1 MCSNKE
7 LKRIRMEED
16 DLYVDV
22 YYANAVDN
30 LVCKLKRQLFTER
43 AKRARTT
50 QLLLMNA
57 INHLESKYKH
67 RFDNMRLQFH
77 VWGVVK
83 RKCKKYA
90 NKLLKESFR
99 KCFEP
104 QIFEEVKKQST
115 AAYDKKTK
123 STTDVCERC
132 HEVVHAIVPWRVHP
146 SGGYLQWCCLRCE
159 REIREGKR

>member
-1 MCSNKE
+1 MNSIKE

-16 DLYVDV
+16 DRYVDV

-30 LVCKLKRQLFTER
+30 LVCQLKRQLFTER
-43 AKRARTT
+43 AERARTT
-50 QLLLMNA
+50 QLLLKNA

-90 NKLLKESFR
+90 NKLLYERVKE
-99 KCFEP
+99 
-104 QIFEEVKKQST
+104 VY
-115 AAYDKKTK
+115 AGLG
-123 STTDVCERC
+123 
-132 HEVVHAIVPWRVHP
+132 IVNR
-146 SGGYLQWCCLRCE
+146 
-159 REIREGKR
+159 

>member
-1 MCSNKE
+1 MGIKTIKE
-7 LKRIRMEED
+7 LERVRMEED
-16 DLYVDV
+16 HRYVDV

-30 LVCKLKRQLFTER
+30 LVCNLKRQLFTER
-43 AKRARTT
+43 AKRAKTT

-90 NKLLKESFR
+90 NKLLYKRVKEVYAGLGIINR
-99 KCFEP
+99 
-104 QIFEEVKKQST
+104 
-115 AAYDKKTK
+115 
-123 STTDVCERC
+123 
-132 HEVVHAIVPWRVHP
+132 
-146 SGGYLQWCCLRCE
+146 
-159 REIREGKR
+159 

>member
-1 MCSNKE
+1 
-7 LKRIRMEED
+7 MEED
-16 DLYVDV
+16 DCYVDV

-43 AKRARTT
+43 ALRARTT

-83 RKCKKYA
+83 RKCKKI
-90 NKLLKESFR
+90 R
-99 KCFEP
+99 K
-104 QIFEEVKKQST
+104 Q
-115 AAYDKKTK
+115 ATK
-123 STTDVCERC
+123 RKSKGSLCRTGNR
-132 HEVVHAIVPWRVHP
+132 
-146 SGGYLQWCCLRCE
+146 
-159 REIREGKR
+159 

>member
-1 MCSNKE
+1 MYSIKE

-16 DLYVDV
+16 DRYADV

-30 LVCKLKRQLFTER
+30 LVCKLKRQIFTER
-43 AKRARTT
+43 AERARIT
-50 QLLLMNA
+50 QLLLKNA

-90 NKLLKESFR
+90 NKLLYERVKE
-99 KCFEP
+99 
-104 QIFEEVKKQST
+104 VY
-115 AAYDKKTK
+115 AGLG
-123 STTDVCERC
+123 
-132 HEVVHAIVPWRVHP
+132 IVNR
-146 SGGYLQWCCLRCE
+146 
-159 REIREGKR
+159 

>member
-1 MCSNKE
+1 MNSIKE
-7 LKRIRMEED
+7 LKCIRVEEAD
-16 DLYVDV
+16 RYADV

-30 LVCKLKRQLFTER
+30 LVCKLKRLLFTER

-57 INHLESKYKH
+57 INHLESKCKH

-90 NKLLKESFR
+90 NKLLNERVKE
-99 KCFEP
+99 
-104 QIFEEVKKQST
+104 IY
-115 AAYDKKTK
+115 AGLG
-123 STTDVCERC
+123 
-132 HEVVHAIVPWRVHP
+132 IVNR
-146 SGGYLQWCCLRCE
+146 
-159 REIREGKR
+159 

>member
-1 MCSNKE
+1 MDAVCAKNLYAINDNSSIDKIALALEETIKE
-7 LKRIRMEED
+7 LSGQYYFPRGIARNKFRRHFKKQQKETNENGED
-16 DLYVDV
+16 DRYVDV
-22 YYANAVDN
+22 YHANAVDN

-57 INHLESKYKH
+57 INHLERKYKH

-90 NKLLKESFR
+90 NKLLNERVKE
-99 KCFEP
+99 
-104 QIFEEVKKQST
+104 VY
-115 AAYDKKTK
+115 AGLG
-123 STTDVCERC
+123 
-132 HEVVHAIVPWRVHP
+132 IVNR
-146 SGGYLQWCCLRCE
+146 
-159 REIREGKR
+159 

>member
-1 MCSNKE
+1 MGIKTIKE
-7 LKRIRMEED
+7 LERIRMKED
-16 DLYVDV
+16 GCYVDV

-30 LVCKLKRQLFTER
+30 LVCKLNRQLFIDR
-43 AKRARTT
+43 ALRARTT

-90 NKLLKESFR
+90 NKLLNERVKEVYAGLGISNR
-99 KCFEP
+99 
-104 QIFEEVKKQST
+104 
-115 AAYDKKTK
+115 
-123 STTDVCERC
+123 
-132 HEVVHAIVPWRVHP
+132 
-146 SGGYLQWCCLRCE
+146 
-159 REIREGKR
+159 

>member
-1 MCSNKE
+1 MNSIKE
-7 LKRIRMEED
+7 LKCIRMEED
-16 DLYVDV
+16 DRYVDV

-43 AKRARTT
+43 AERARTT
-50 QLLLMNA
+50 QLLLKNA

-90 NKLLKESFR
+90 NKLLYERVKE
-99 KCFEP
+99 
-104 QIFEEVKKQST
+104 VY
-115 AAYDKKTK
+115 AGLG
-123 STTDVCERC
+123 
-132 HEVVHAIVPWRVHP
+132 IVNR
-146 SGGYLQWCCLRCE
+146 
-159 REIREGKR
+159 